1 MPLSAG
7 TRLRRYEI
15 LSPIGAGGMGEV
27 YRVKDTR
34 LDRIVAIKVL
44 PGHLSSNPDLRAR
57 FEREAKAIDDARLA
71 EQFPDLTIVIDHM
84 ADTPLHRPE
93 GLEKLL
99 DLHSWPLSSHPYS
112 YLDSQQQVK
121 RLYDTFGPK
130 RLMAVAG
137 GRDWPL
143 VEKYCTYK
151 QAIDIARN
159 QIAFLSP
166 GDKSWICGQTA
177 QQVWRFELPTNND
190 TNHLSSSDCGRRM
203 GPAPL

>member
-121 RLYDTFGPK
+121 RRYDTFGPK
-130 RLMAVAG
+130 RLMAAVTGRWWRNTALVNKPSTLREIKSRSSVPKIRAG
-137 GRDWPL
+137 FAD
-143 VEKYCTYK
+143 
-151 QAIDIARN
+151 
-159 QIAFLSP
+159 
-166 GDKSWICGQTA
+166 
-177 QQVWRFELPTNND
+177 
-190 TNHLSSSDCGRRM
+190 
-203 GPAPL
+203 

>member
-7 TRLRRYEI
+7 MRLRRYAI
-15 LSPIGAGGMGEV
+15 LSPIGAGGLGEV

-71 EQFPDLTIVIDHM
+71 EQFPDLTIVIDHI

-93 GLEKLL
+93 GLQKLL

-130 RLMAVAG
+130 RLMAG
-137 GRDWPL
+137 SDWPL
-143 VEKYCTYK
+143 VEKCCTYK

-166 GDKSWICGQTA
+166 EDKRWICGQTA
-177 QQVWRFELPTNND
+177 QQVWRFAL
-190 TNHLSSSDCGRRM
+190 
-203 GPAPL
+203 